1 MQFNQQD
8 MFQNSQTVSYFTKG
22 NEKVTKHL
30 KVNLR
35 DPHFGLTKPH
45 GRWYPQGNTVD
56 TVLLWSLTFK
66 CFRLVLYNLCAHR
79 SRGHF
84 FCLYQFAKQL
94 HWRGSLS
101 DKYDPLW
108 GRTGYPKPTLQ
119 PSQDPCLCRSY
130 AERKCVCAHDR
141 LCIRVS
147 YLDQIPNYTDECLF
161 NAVLFIQIHKQT
173 DINITQTRPL
183 SHTKQEKETHAGQR
197 QQALHFLFHPLF
209 SSSAPLLFHSGLP
222 NTQPT
227 VTIATSHTED

>member
-101 DKYDPLW
+101 DKYDPLIVLVCEAEQVTPSP
-108 GRTGYPKPTLQ
+108 RSSHYRIPVSVAPTQ
-119 PSQDPCLCRSY
+119 K
-130 AERKCVCAHDR
+130 ENVCAHMIDCVFEWVI
-141 LCIRVS
+141 LIKF
-147 YLDQIPNYTDECLF
+147 P
-161 NAVLFIQIHKQT
+161 
-173 DINITQTRPL
+173 ITQTSVSSMLCSLYRY
-183 SHTKQEKETHAGQR
+183 TNKQT
-197 QQALHFLFHPLF
+197 
-209 SSSAPLLFHSGLP
+209 
-222 NTQPT
+222 
-227 VTIATSHTED
+227 